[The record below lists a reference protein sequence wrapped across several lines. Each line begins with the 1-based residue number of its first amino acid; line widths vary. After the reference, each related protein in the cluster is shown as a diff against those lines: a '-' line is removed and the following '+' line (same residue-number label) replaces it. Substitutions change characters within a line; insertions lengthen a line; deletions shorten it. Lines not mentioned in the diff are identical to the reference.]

1 MFSFVS
7 VGEIAEQHLTSLVL
21 LRTQHTLHVAST
33 PPQINNSSNGTHA
46 HDPTW
51 LSVFVPLQV
60 TLRYFRGERYLEV
73 DVDLASTPAAS
84 QASKAQAWYP
94 LVVMK

>member
-1 MFSFVS
+1 M
-7 VGEIAEQHLTSLVL
+7 TSLVL
-21 LRTQHTLHVAST
+21 LRTQHTLTVV
-33 PPQINNSSNGTHA
+33 
-46 HDPTW
+46 

-84 QASKAQAWYP
+84 QASKGQAWYP